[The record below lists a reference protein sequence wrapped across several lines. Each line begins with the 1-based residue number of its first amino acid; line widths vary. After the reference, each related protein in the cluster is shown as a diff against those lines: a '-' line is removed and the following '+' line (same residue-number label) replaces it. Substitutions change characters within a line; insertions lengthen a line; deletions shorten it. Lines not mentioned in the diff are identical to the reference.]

1 VWAQPQP
8 AEEGGFAVSTS
19 VEMQRPLEARTP
31 PESEALNEA
40 VWQAWVA
47 KGRAQDRRSSATR
60 IRVVKW
66 TSIAVLLAVTGL
78 WSQVAPVEVGVRFLV
93 TASAI
98 VLAFQAFQVKYY
110 AFSAAFGVLALGYNP
125 VAAMFSFSG
134 DWQRAVVG
142 ASTVPFIA
150 SLVWPNARKR
160 RMESNG

>member
-1 VWAQPQP
+1 
-8 AEEGGFAVSTS
+8 
-19 VEMQRPLEARTP
+19 MQRPLEARTA

-66 TSIAVLLAVTGL
+66 TSIAVLLAATGL
-78 WSQVAPVEVGVRFLV
+78 WSQVAPFEVGVRFLV
-93 TASAI
+93 TASAMA
-98 VLAFQAFQVKYY
+98 LAFQAFQAKYY
-110 AFSAAFGVLALGYNP
+110 AVSAAFGVLALCYNP
-125 VAAMFSFSG
+125 VAPVFSFSG

-150 SLVWPNARKR
+150 SVVWPNGRKR
-160 RMESNG
+160 RTESNG